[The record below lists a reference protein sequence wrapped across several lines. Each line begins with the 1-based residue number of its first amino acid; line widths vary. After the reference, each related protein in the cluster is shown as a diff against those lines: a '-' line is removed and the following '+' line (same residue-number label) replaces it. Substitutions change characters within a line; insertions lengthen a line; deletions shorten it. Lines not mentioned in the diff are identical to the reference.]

1 MLKNFKSN
9 IKYLNKK
16 FNIAKI
22 LNINEQ
28 SLKNKLSDEKRQFS
42 LIDAILI
49 SQATGYKIDDLVF
62 KDLDKK
68 QKEEK

>member
-1 MLKNFKSN
+1 MLKKFKSN

-16 FNIAKI
+16 FNIANI

>member
-16 FNIAKI
+16 FNIDEI
-22 LNINEQ
+22 LGITRQ
-28 SLKNKLSDEKRQFS
+28 ALYNKLSDEKRQFS

-62 KDLDKK
+62 KDLE
-68 QKEEK
+68 KENN